1 MTLPFVASLRRR
13 RIRRALPEEVR
24 GRLASLALRARQRAD
39 EDRDPTTGLLSLARF
54 VAMDLETT
62 GPNMYADRIISIG
75 GVAVTGRTLRHADA
89 FEVVVRQERES
100 QVDNILIHQIGGQQ
114 QRAGADPVS
123 ALLSFLEYLDGSIAV
138 AFRAEFDATVLKRE
152 LQECLGITAPLRFL
166 DLAAMLPALFP
177 DTPNDTL
184 DEWTGHFGLP
194 PIGRHHAI
202 ADAYAG
208 GQLLL
213 LAIEQSQRLGLV
225 TAGEL
230 LDLEKA
236 QRWLGR
242 RR

>member
-13 RIRRALPEEVR
+13 RIRLALSPEVR
-24 GRLASLALRARQRAD
+24 ARLAALDVRARQRAD
-39 EDRDPTTGLLSLARF
+39 EDRNPTTGLLSLARF

-75 GVAVTGRTLRHADA
+75 GVAVTGRAVRHADA

-100 QVDNILIHQIGGQQ
+100 EVDNILIHQIGGQE
-114 QRAGADPVS
+114 QRGGADPVG

-152 LQECLGITAPLRFL
+152 LQECLGIAVPLRFL
-166 DLAAMLPALFP
+166 DLAAVLPALFP

-184 DEWTGHFGLP
+184 DEWTRHFGLP

-213 LAIEQSQRLGLV
+213 LALEQAQRLGLG

-230 LDLEKA
+230 LDMETA